1 MAVTKPF
8 RAAVVGL
15 GRAGHIHTAVL
26 RSLDDV
32 TLVAVADPDPVRRAA
47 FDSVHTAASA
57 EDLLELELDYC
68 VVATPITEREQV
80 GLALAAAGIPALI
93 EGPIA
98 PSLPAAMRLAEAFDN
113 AGLLGAV
120 IQIERY
126 NPAVT
131 ELGVRLRGG
140 DFGSVYQVTTR
151 RYDRFHDPSPP
162 MGVVTETATHDVD
175 LAMWLT
181 GSHVTSVAANVARVS
196 GCGDEDHAVALL
208 RLSGGEIAE
217 IQVNRISPY
226 KERVVIAHTDRVYV
240 VADALTHTITHYAH
254 DGLGDAARATNP
266 TPHLAGKV
274 TSYEVPDADP
284 FRRLHEAF
292 RDALLGLPSNI
303 ATLRQGAAGIA
314 ATEAILAAA
323 RTGTCVTPTDHILPT
338 ANLRAAQTPAPVIA
352 RDSPSRDD
360 HAGNHHA
367 API

>member
-1 MAVTKPF
+1 MAVTKPL

-32 TLVAVADPDPVRRAA
+32 ALVAVADPDPVRRAA
-47 FDSVHTAASA
+47 FDSVHAATRA

-68 VVATPITEREQV
+68 VVATPIPEREQV
-80 GLALAAAGIPALI
+80 GLALAAAGVPALI

-113 AGLLGAV
+113 AGVLGAV
-120 IQIERY
+120 AQIERH

-131 ELGVRLRGG
+131 ELGVRIGGG

-162 MGVVTETATHDVD
+162 MGVVTQMATHDVD

-196 GCGDEDHAVALL
+196 GCEHEDHAVALL
-208 RLSGGEIAE
+208 RLSGGEIAD
-217 IQVNRISPY
+217 IQVNRISPC
-226 KERVVIAHTDRVYV
+226 KERAVIAHTDRGCV

-254 DGLGDAARATNP
+254 DGLGDAAWAIDP
-266 TPHLAGKV
+266 TPYLAEKV

-284 FRRLHEAF
+284 FRSQHEAF
-292 RDALLGLPSNI
+292 RDALLGLPSDI
-303 ATLRQGAAGIA
+303 ATLRQGAAAIA
-314 ATEAILAAA
+314 TTEAILIAA
-323 RTGTCVTPTDHILPT
+323 RTGTCVTPADHVLPGGELGHVT
-338 ANLRAAQTPAPVIA
+338 RPAVFAAEGRQGPYHCQAPTRSRA
-352 RDSPSRDD
+352 
-360 HAGNHHA
+360 
-367 API
+367 